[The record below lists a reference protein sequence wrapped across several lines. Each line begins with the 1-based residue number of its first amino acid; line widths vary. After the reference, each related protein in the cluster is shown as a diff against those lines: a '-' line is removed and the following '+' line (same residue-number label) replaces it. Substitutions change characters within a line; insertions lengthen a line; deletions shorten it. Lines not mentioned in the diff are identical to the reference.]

1 MMLYVVP
8 KTKESIVV
16 NEKDHYFKLLDL
28 LHPTIKTD
36 AENNEFLKTELKTNY
51 HAMIRK
57 YLRIFQIATKMTL

>member
-16 NEKDHYFKLLDL
+16 NEKDYYFKLLDL

-36 AENNEFLKTELKTNY
+36 AENNEF
-51 HAMIRK
+51 
-57 YLRIFQIATKMTL
+57 

>member
-1 MMLYVVP
+1 MLYVVP

-16 NEKDHYFKLLDL
+16 NEKDHYFKHLDL

-36 AENNEFLKTELKTNY
+36 AENNEFQEQLKTNY